1 MKKYFFK
8 IYNRKIGKDYP
19 PLIIPELGI
28 NHEGNLDLA
37 IHMSDL
43 AFKAGAEIIKNQT
56 HIPDKEMAPIA
67 KKYHLVIQ
75 KKIFLILL
83 KIIRFQN

>member
-43 AFKAGAEIIKNQT
+43 AFKAGAEIIKN
-56 HIPDKEMAPIA
+56 
-67 KKYHLVIQ
+67 
-75 KKIFLILL
+75 
-83 KIIRFQN
+83 